1 MSRLVRASV
10 VVTLLLTSSLAAQ
23 YSERVDVSIASI
35 DVVVRDK
42 AGNLVRGLTRYDFE
56 VYEDGA
62 LQKITNFSAIDMRA
76 PGEELPAEST
86 AAPGAV
92 ETAPAAKAVRSPRLL
107 VLFLDVLEID
117 PASRRE
123 FFQTIRVFF
132 DTAMHQG
139 DLATILS
146 WNNRVLVVLP
156 PTSDRAAIDSAVDKI
171 ANQGF
176 SPMWETLRRVR
187 EERLIQVAEAEEFAG
202 QIATQLGMQPSS
214 DQSADAAFEEFV
226 STEDRCVKAKRK
238 AREMRNLV
246 THLTKIEMKKV
257 LLFASDNLSLMPS
270 RTCDTAPDL
279 AALANT
285 ANAYGI
291 TIHGLHPAG
300 QRTGLIGPETDPKL
314 FPRSNEP
321 TTMARQYSRTFDES
335 GGLNLLATT
344 TGGVSGVGR
353 QSAALLKRAAEDL
366 DIYYSLGYSL
376 SPGKEDQP
384 RKVKVVTKNG
394 KYRVRSRD
402 SVVRLSEATRLRD
415 QIATNLYFPDEGDP
429 QSPEFTARV
438 VHLQRDGR
446 LLRAAVEVSIRSGD
460 LFLVANGND
469 PKKKGSFSVFIA
481 GGRELGD
488 ASDVTELRQ
497 DFWGSPDADAT
508 APIVYSFETRIRPDT
523 RRLSLAVRDN
533 NTGEV
538 ATMIVPLKSEG

>member
-23 YSERVDVSIASI
+23 YSEQVDVSIASI

-42 AGNLVRGLTRYDFE
+42 DGNLVRGLTRDDFE
-56 VYEDGA
+56 VYEDGK
-62 LQKITNFSAIDMRA
+62 LQKLTNFSAVDMRV
-76 PGEELPAEST
+76 PGEELPAGSA
-86 AAPGAV
+86 AAPGAA
-92 ETAPAAKAVRSPRLL
+92 ETAPAKAVRSPRLL
-107 VLFLDVLEID
+107 VLFLDVEDID
-117 PASRRE
+117 PTSRRE

-139 DLATILS
+139 DLATILA
-146 WNNRVLVVLP
+146 WNNRVGVVLP
-156 PTSDRAAIDSAVDKI
+156 PTSDRAAIDSAIDQFS
-171 ANQGF
+171 NQGF

-187 EERLIQVAEAEEFAG
+187 EERLVQVAEAEEFAG
-202 QIATQLGMQPSS
+202 QIASQLGMQASS
-214 DQSADAAFEEFV
+214 DQSADAAFEEFI
-226 STEDRCVKAKRK
+226 SSEERCGKIKRK

-257 LLFASDNLSLMPS
+257 LLFASDNLSLKPS
-270 RTCDTAPDL
+270 RTCDTGPEFT
-279 AALANT
+279 ALANT

-300 QRTGLIGPETDPKL
+300 ARTGLVGPEVDPRF

-321 TTMARQYSRTFDES
+321 TTMARQYNRTFDES
-335 GGLNLLATT
+335 GGLNLLAAT

-353 QSAALLKRAAEDL
+353 QSAELLRRAAEDL
-366 DIYYSLGYSL
+366 DIYYSLAYSL
-376 SPGKEDQP
+376 SPGKEDTP

-402 SVVRLSEATRLRD
+402 SVVRLSEGARLRD
-415 QIATNLYFPDEGDP
+415 QIATNLYFPEEGDP
-429 QSPEFTARV
+429 LSPEFTARV
-438 VHLQRDGR
+438 VHIERDGR
-446 LLRAAVEVSIRSGD
+446 LLRAAVEVSIRAGD
-460 LFLVANGND
+460 LFLLANGND
-469 PKKKGSFSVFIA
+469 AKKKGSFSVFVA

-497 DFWGSPDADAT
+497 DFWGSPDADAA

>member
-10 VVTLLLTSSLAAQ
+10 AVTLLLTSSLAAQ

-42 AGNLVRGLTRYDFE
+42 AGNLVPGLTKDDFE
-56 VYEDGA
+56 VYEDGV
-62 LQKITNFSAIDMRA
+62 LQKITNFSAIDMRV
-76 PGEELPAEST
+76 PGEELPAESA
-86 AAPGAV
+86 AAPGAT
-92 ETAPAAKAVRSPRLL
+92 ETVPARAVRSPRLL
-107 VLFLDVLEID
+107 VLFLDVQDID
-117 PASRRE
+117 PRSRQE

-132 DTAMHQG
+132 DTAMQQG
-139 DLATILS
+139 DVATILA
-146 WNNRVLVVLP
+146 WNNRVGVVLP
-156 PTSDRAAIDSAVDKI
+156 PTSDRAAIDSAIDEFS
-171 ANQGF
+171 NQGF
-176 SPMWETLRRVR
+176 SPMWETLRRVQ
-187 EERLIQVAEAEEFAG
+187 EARLVQVAEAEEFAG
-202 QIATQLGMQPSS
+202 EMGMQPSS

-226 STEDRCVKAKRK
+226 SSEERCVKLKRK

-257 LLFASDNLSLMPS
+257 LLFASDNLSLKPS
-270 RTCDTAPDL
+270 RTCDTGPDFT
-279 AALANT
+279 ALANT

-300 QRTGLIGPETDPKL
+300 ARTGLIGPEVDPKF
-314 FPRSNEP
+314 FPKSNEP
-321 TTMARQYSRTFDES
+321 TTMARQYNRTFDES

-344 TGGVSGVGR
+344 TGGVFGVGR
-353 QSAALLKRAAEDL
+353 QSAELLKRAAEDL
-366 DIYYSLGYSL
+366 DIYYSLAYSL
-376 SPGKEDQP
+376 SPGKEDKA

-402 SVVRLSEATRLRD
+402 SVVRLSEAARLRD
-415 QIATNLYFPDEGDP
+415 QIATNLYFPEPGDP
-429 QSPEFTARV
+429 QSPAFTARV
-438 VHLQRDGR
+438 VNIARDGR
-446 LLRAAVEVSIRSGD
+446 LLRAAVEVSIRASD
-460 LFLVANGND
+460 LFLQANGD
-469 PKKKGSFSVFIA
+469 SPKKKGSFSVFVA

-497 DFWGSPDADAT
+497 DFWGSPDADSET
-508 APIVYSFETRIRPDT
+508 PIVYSFETRIRPDT